1 MSNQGTFLV
10 YCTEHYKSA
19 KNLTGSQVA
28 ALFTQYSVWDY
39 LYSCFDALHT
49 TGMNYVVEDIDQ
61 YIAERQAS

>member
-1 MSNQGTFLV
+1 MSQQGTFLI

-19 KNLTGSQVA
+19 KNLTGTQVA
-28 ALFTQYSVWDY
+28 ELFNQYSVWDY

-49 TGMNYVVEDIDQ
+49 TGMNYVVDDIDQ

>member
-1 MSNQGTFLV
+1 MSPQGRFMIC
-10 YCTEHYKSA
+10 CTEYYKSA

-49 TGMNYVVEDIDQ
+49 TAMNYVVDDIDQ